1 MSNQARQWGR
11 IHISLKR
18 GGFMQLKIACIT
30 ANFRRFFAC
39 RNGTNNDFLFS
50 SFAAIIRLRFL
61 LVFNHTTALVT
72 SDILK
77 NDTTIGYA
85 ADN

>member
-1 MSNQARQWGR
+1 
-11 IHISLKR
+11 
-18 GGFMQLKIACIT
+18 MQLKIACIT
-30 ANFRRFFAC
+30 AKFRRFLSFAC
-39 RNGTNNDFLFS
+39 RNGANNNFLFS
-50 SFAAIIRLRFL
+50 SFVTIIRLRFL
-61 LVFNHTTALVT
+61 ILLNHTTALVIT